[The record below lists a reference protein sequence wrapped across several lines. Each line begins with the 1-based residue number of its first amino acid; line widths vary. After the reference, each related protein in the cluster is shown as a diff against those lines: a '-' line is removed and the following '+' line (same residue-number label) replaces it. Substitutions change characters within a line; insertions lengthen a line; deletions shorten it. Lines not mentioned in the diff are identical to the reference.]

1 MAKKGTSLNPG
12 ADSTLVSAASRAAMA
27 NVPKDLT
34 RTFESVAR
42 GYDSMM
48 KTIGASYAGAIKSTA
63 DAAGNLIKKTQ
74 EDKQLGENGDI
85 EVLTSD
91 VNGEPVTIA
100 DDLANVRKEIT
111 KIGFF
116 GLALNDE
123 QKKKKAELV
132 AKKDFIL
139 NQLRVLDNGENFTNE
154 NILSGNFNAEATPKI
169 NIITKHALTAFKQKV
184 DKTIQEGEFAG
195 FEVDLHKD
203 DNGQYYFKLKKEGE
217 GYVTGSDT
225 NGNPIFGGDDDDH
238 MKTYPKDI
246 PDLITPA
253 LPEGDVK
260 KFRDTLN
267 KQLTTKTS
275 TYMGSMLREELG
287 EYVKSGSSLHGF
299 MYKDIGG
306 DSFVKTLNTPS
317 ENSATLFFETAKQ
330 IAGLDSEAGS
340 VESTD
345 VLGNKIEGL
354 KDADGDGDI
363 DNEDFIYVGDPNRT
377 DEEKAVALNNYNL
390 IKDAIINPKS
400 KYYSEATTRSLFL
413 DHIEYKGQQMY
424 DKGQQDRQNAG
435 EPANITINGQ
445 RYNNEDFKAN
455 FSPIIDFLNNP
466 TEGQSMQAPGGQLI
480 EYKDGEWY
488 AAGEKSDLKTIAEGT
503 GLYNYIRIDGNE
515 PLYKVPQ

>member
-12 ADSTLVSAASRAAMA
+12 ADSTLVAAASKAAMA

-48 KTIGASYAGAIKSTA
+48 RTVGASYAGAIKSTA
-63 DAAGNLIKKTQ
+63 DAASNLIKKTQ
-74 EDKQLGENGDI
+74 ADKELGENGDI
-85 EVLTSD
+85 EVLTGD
-91 VNGEPVTIA
+91 LNGESVTIA
-100 DDLANVRKEIT
+100 DELAAIRKDIT

-123 QKKKKAELV
+123 QKKSKAELV
-132 AKKDFIL
+132 AKKDNIL
-139 NQLRVLDNGENFTNE
+139 NQLRVLNNNENFTNE

-169 NIITKHALTAFKQKV
+169 NIITKHALNAFKQKG

-195 FEVDLHKD
+195 FEVDLNKD
-203 DNGQYYFKLKKEGE
+203 DNGQYYFKLKKDGK
-217 GYVTGSDT
+217 YVTGTDA
-225 NGNPIFGGDDDDH
+225 NGNPIFDGDDH

-306 DSFVKTLNTPS
+306 DSFVKTLNAPS
-317 ENSATLFFETAKQ
+317 ENSARIFASLAGDLDDKALEDLG
-330 IAGLDSEAGS
+330 IADS
-340 VESTD
+340 
-345 VLGNKIEGL
+345 
-354 KDADGDGDI
+354 DGDGDI
-363 DNEDFIYVGDPNRT
+363 DNEDFIGVGNPNQT
-377 DEEKAVALNNYNL
+377 DESKAIALNNYNL
-390 IKDAIINPKS
+390 IKDAIINPKN

-435 EPANITINGQ
+435 EPTGVEINGK
-445 RYNNEDFKAN
+445 RYKAQEFKEQYGPVVN
-455 FSPIIDFLNNP
+455 FLNNP
-466 TEGQSMQAPGGQLI
+466 TEGTIMQSPGGGPQF
-480 EYKDGEWY
+480 EYKDGKFFSTLD
-488 AAGEKSDLKTIAEGT
+488 GEYREVTLRELSGAL
-503 GLYNYIRIDGNE
+503 GLTNYVGFDGNE
-515 PLYKVPQ
+515 PMYKVPQ